1 MPTST
6 HTFSSTIP
14 LACDAPPNGLALSAV
29 PRCFFLYD
37 LSCHRCSLL
46 CTRILRA
53 VLSPRGFPKSN
64 NVCSRSY
71 PLPLVANFSIQY
83 SNHFQYANMTVEG
96 LGDLTTSGTQKVHN
110 MEDTTKDLV
119 SYPGLPC
126 GLGTRLQLILRLFFH
141 SRVKSQCNS
150 LGLIGTN
157 LNYLCWSHPQCAYL
171 LSS

>member
-64 NVCSRSY
+64 NVCSRRYSY
-71 PLPLVANFSIQY
+71 PLVANFSIQY
-83 SNHFQYANMTVEG
+83 SNHFQYANSGKTGRSHDVRYTE
-96 LGDLTTSGTQKVHN
+96 GTQKVHN

-126 GLGTRLQLILRLFFH
+126 GLGTRPQLILRLFFH
-141 SRVKSQCNS
+141 LRVKSQ
-150 LGLIGTN
+150 
-157 LNYLCWSHPQCAYL
+157 
-171 LSS
+171 

>member
-1 MPTST
+1 MLTST

-71 PLPLVANFSIQY
+71 PYPLVANFSIQY
-83 SNHFQYANMTVEG
+83 SNHFQYANSGRIGRSHDVRYTE
-96 LGDLTTSGTQKVHN
+96 GTQHGGHN
-110 MEDTTKDLV
+110 KGSSLVPRPPMRPGYETTTDLKA
-119 SYPGLPC
+119 
-126 GLGTRLQLILRLFFH
+126 LF
-141 SRVKSQCNS
+141 S
-150 LGLIGTN
+150 LEG
-157 LNYLCWSHPQCAYL
+157 
-171 LSS
+171 

>member
-1 MPTST
+1 MPIST

-14 LACDAPPNGLALSAV
+14 LACDAPPNGLALSTV

-71 PLPLVANFSIQY
+71 PYPLVANFSIQY

-96 LGDLTTSGTQKVHN
+96 LGDLTTSKYTEGRQHGGHN
-110 MEDTTKDLV
+110 KGSSLVPRPPMRPGYETTTDL
-119 SYPGLPC
+119 
-126 GLGTRLQLILRLFFH
+126 IRLFFF
-141 SRVKSQCNS
+141 
-150 LGLIGTN
+150 T
-157 LNYLCWSHPQCAYL
+157 
-171 LSS
+171 